1 MTEVKF
7 RFLYDISVNFSNWH
21 YNWSPQKKKD
31 VEGPRNF
38 ICHRRISLFNLFNFW
53 GVVALVI
60 DIVYAI
66 GYCINGKIGHKCSYE
81 GERWYWLVDSVAKPQ
96 WHARTFTVTHF
107 FRITRL
113 AHGSLMT
120 FSTRTLT
127 SDSFIAA
134 AVEVVKVTSL
144 YRQTRFWGGVIADG
158 GGGYVQPLFYRNV
171 RSVTHWNGISIDFFW
186 ILLITWVFFGGQL

>member
-1 MTEVKF
+1 MT
-7 RFLYDISVNFSNWH
+7 FLKLAIQLI
-21 YNWSPQKKKD
+21 PAKKD

-81 GERWYWLVDSVAKPQ
+81 GERWYWLGDSVAKPQ

-158 GGGYVQPLFYRNV
+158 GGRV
-171 RSVTHWNGISIDFFW
+171 RSATH
-186 ILLITWVFFGGQL
+186 